1 MQNEE
6 AVEEADETV
15 RSVRA
20 SKRTKRVAKNCAE
33 IISLSKELLA
43 LVEDFPTSPFIRGL
57 AKNIS
62 DSDSSSISCS
72 NDEKLEIDGLD
83 YNKTLI
89 KLRVAVDAIQEQL
102 KTLTGSTVAP
112 EVLLDDADAFSNT
125 ELSDK
130 VGLIYYSYVCP
141 VLTMALCL

>member
-6 AVEEADETV
+6 AVNDAYETV
-15 RSVRA
+15 SSVRP

-33 IISLSKELLA
+33 LISLSKKLLA

-57 AKNIS
+57 ARNI
-62 DSDSSSISCS
+62 SDSSSISCS
-72 NDEKLEIDGLD
+72 NDEKLQIDGLD

-112 EVLLDDADAFSNT
+112 QVLLDDADAFSNT

-130 VGLIYYSYVCP
+130 VGLTYYSYVCP